1 MPFPAEGHFYC
12 SKNHTFRLYLNEKQ
26 FIFILRRMNKL
37 RQTLHCHSFNYILP
51 TENDVA
57 FEILRCEEIAD
68 FD

>member
-12 SKNHTFRLYLNEKQ
+12 SKNHTFRIMPERKAIY
-26 FIFILRRMNKL
+26 IYLRRMNKL

-57 FEILRCEEIAD
+57 CEILRCEEIAD